1 MKSKHRKPV
10 TVKKER
16 QISLDGFFLST
27 KINQPTCSHDT
38 SATATTSVA
47 NPLPDQQV
55 SECESNIES
64 TPKKRARDQEEEE
77 DAATSNGK
85 RKLRVTFDLPLDD
98 ESEPSTTANPT
109 INEATPLIIMP
120 DIQMAEMSL
129 SDKQD
134 VEIIENNSS
143 PPSSATAEQV
153 QTLEIALPEI
163 IDLEDIDETTD
174 VSMSEVP
181 NLKIEEGKEQTKVSF
196 VEELAECN
204 VEASSVTVKN
214 AGAID
219 PSM

>member
-10 TVKKER
+10 TVKKEL
-16 QISLDGFFLST
+16 QTSLDGFFLST

-85 RKLRVTFDLPLDD
+85 RKLRVTFDLPLDG
-98 ESEPSTTANPT
+98 ESEPSTIANPT
-109 INEATPLIIMP
+109 INEATPVIVMP

-143 PPSSATAEQV
+143 SPSSVTAEQV
-153 QTLEIALPEI
+153 QTLAVALPEI
-163 IDLEDIDETTD
+163 IDLEDIEETTD

-196 VEELAECN
+196 VEELAECS